1 MEYIEAKEKSLSIES
16 IRIYDLNSTSEK
28 MIERSF
34 GSIVDVKVEEKT
46 IKAIQTSSIAVFTLT
61 ANKRLGTL

>member
-46 IKAIQTSSIAVFTLT
+46 VKAIQTSSIAVFTLT